1 MTAKTTAPPTS
12 HAPAQVGRRR
22 FVILALIFVVTVL
35 NYADRATMSIAGT
48 GVVKDLGLDPIMLGM
63 IFSAFAWAYALG
75 QIPGGWLL
83 DKFGARRVYGCSLL
97 LWSLFTMMQGT
108 VGWMGVVGSTA
119 AFTLFGMRFMLGLVE
134 SPAFPANN
142 RIVSCWFPTRERGTA
157 SALFNSAQY
166 MAVVVFAPLMAYLTH
181 AMGWEHVFIWM
192 GALGVVA
199 TVFWF
204 AIYRE
209 PLSDSRLSTAE
220 LDYMRDGGALVDLE
234 ANRKA
239 NKPKVKMK
247 EVAQLFNNRTLWAIY
262 LGQYCITALTYF
274 FITWFPIYLIKGRGM
289 SIMEA
294 GWVSALP
301 AICGFSGGVLGG
313 VVSDYLIRKGMHP
326 SRARKTP
333 FVIGMALAASLVSA
347 NYVDANW
354 MVIALMALAFFG
366 KGLAAVGW
374 AVLSDT
380 APKNMVGLS
389 GGVFNGIGNVAGIIT
404 PVVIGYFVA
413 ATGNFN
419 EALWFV
425 AAHGLIGI
433 FAYVVLAGRF
443 ERVVIEEADEVTQG
457 APFATRT

>member
-1 MTAKTTAPPTS
+1 MNAKTASMAVPVADTR
-12 HAPAQVGRRR
+12 VGRHR
-22 FVILALIFVVTVL
+22 FVILGLIFVVTVL

-48 GVVKDLGLDPIMLGM
+48 GVVKDLGLDPVMLGM

-75 QIPGGWLL
+75 QVPGGWLL

-97 LWSLFTMMQGT
+97 LWSVFTMLQGT
-108 VGWMGVVGSTA
+108 VGWMGLAGASA
-119 AFTLFGMRFMLGLVE
+119 AIALFAMRFMLGLVE

-166 MAVVVFAPLMAYLTH
+166 MAVVVFAPLMAWLTH
-181 AMGWEHVFIWM
+181 AWGWEHVFLWM
-192 GALGVVA
+192 GGLGIVA
-199 TVFWF
+199 TFFWF
-204 AIYRE
+204 ALYRD
-209 PLSDSRLSTAE
+209 PLSAPRLGEAE
-220 LDYMRDGGALVDLE
+220 LKLMREGGALVDLE
-234 ANRKA
+234 SERKSG
-239 NKPKVKMK
+239 KPRIQWREVK
-247 EVAQLFNNRTLWAIY
+247 QLFTSRTLWAIY

-289 SIMEA
+289 TIMEA
-294 GWVSALP
+294 GWVAALP

-313 VVSDYLIRKGMHP
+313 MLSDYLIRKGVHP

-333 FVIGMALAASLVSA
+333 FVVGMGLASTLVAA
-347 NYVDANW
+347 NFVEANW

-380 APKNMVGLS
+380 APKGMVGLS
-389 GGVFNGIGNVAGIIT
+389 GGVFNGIGNIAGIVT
-404 PVVIGYFVA
+404 PVVIGFFVA
-413 ATGNFN
+413 STGSFN
-419 EALWFV
+419 AALWFV

-433 FAYVVLAGRF
+433 FAYLVLAGRF
-443 ERVVIEEADEVTQG
+443 ERVEI
-457 APFATRT
+457 APLEPARSAL

>member
-1 MTAKTTAPPTS
+1 MNTKTAPMDAVVS
-12 HAPAQVGRRR
+12 EARVGRQR
-22 FVILALIFVVTVL
+22 FVILALIFIVTVL

-48 GVVKDLGLDPIMLGM
+48 EVVKALGLDPIMLGM

-83 DKFGARRVYGCSLL
+83 DRFGARRVYGCSLF
-97 LWSLFTMMQGT
+97 LWSLFTLLQGT
-108 VGWMGVVGSTA
+108 VGWIGLVGTSA
-119 AFTLFGMRFMLGLVE
+119 ALTLFGMRFMLGLVE

-142 RIVSCWFPTRERGTA
+142 RIVSSWFPTRERGTA

-166 MAVVVFAPLMAYLTH
+166 MAVVVFAPLMAWLTH
-181 AMGWEHVFIWM
+181 SLGWEHVFLWM
-192 GALGVVA
+192 GALGMVA
-199 TVFWF
+199 TLFWF
-204 AIYRE
+204 AMYHDPASHPRVQQ
-209 PLSDSRLSTAE
+209 AE
-220 LDYMRDGGALVDLE
+220 LDYMREGGALVNLE
-234 ANRKA
+234 STRKSE
-239 NKPKVKMK
+239 KPKLKWNEVK
-247 EVAQLFNNRTLWAIY
+247 QLFTSRTLWGIY

-289 SIMEA
+289 TIMEA
-294 GWVSALP
+294 GWVAALP

-313 VVSDYLIRKGMHP
+313 VVSDWLIRRGVHP

-333 FVIGMALAASLVSA
+333 FVIGMALSASLVSA

-354 MVIALMALAFFG
+354 LVIALMALAFFG

-389 GGVFNGIGNVAGIIT
+389 GGVFNGIGNTAGIIT

-413 ATGNFN
+413 TTGSFN
-419 EALWFV
+419 AALWFV
-425 AAHGLIGI
+425 AAHGLIAI
-433 FAYVVLAGRF
+433 LAYTVIAGRF
-443 ERVVIEEADEVTQG
+443 ERVDVAQ
-457 APFATRT
+457 P

>member
-1 MTAKTTAPPTS
+1 MNAKTAPLEASLATTR
-12 HAPAQVGRRR
+12 VGRQR

-83 DKFGARRVYGCSLL
+83 DRFGARRVYGCSLL
-97 LWSLFTMMQGT
+97 LWSLFTMLQGT
-108 VGWMGVVGSTA
+108 VGWFGIVGSSA
-119 AFTLFGMRFMLGLVE
+119 AMMLFGMRFMLGLVE

-166 MAVVVFAPLMAYLTH
+166 MAVVVFAPLMAWLTH
-181 AMGWEHVFIWM
+181 TLGWEHVFLWM
-192 GALGVVA
+192 GALGLVA

-204 AIYRE
+204 ALYHE
-209 PLSDSRLSTAE
+209 PRSYSRLSEEE
-220 LDYMRDGGALVDLE
+220 LEYIREGGGLVDLE
-234 ANRKA
+234 VTRKSD
-239 NKPKVKMK
+239 KPKTDFKQ
-247 EVAQLFNNRTLWAIY
+247 VAQLFTNRTLWAVY

-289 SIMEA
+289 TIMEA
-294 GWVSALP
+294 GWVAALP
-301 AICGFSGGVLGG
+301 AVCGFSGGVLGG
-313 VVSDYLIRKGMHP
+313 LVSDYLIRRGVHP

-347 NYVDANW
+347 NFVDANW

-380 APKNMVGLS
+380 APEGMVGLS
-389 GGVFNGIGNVAGIIT
+389 GGVFNGIGNVAGIVT
-404 PVVIGYFVA
+404 PLVIGYFVA
-413 ATGNFN
+413 TTGSFN
-419 EALWFV
+419 SALWFV
-425 AAHGLIGI
+425 AAHSLIGI
-433 FAYVVLAGRF
+433 FAYTVLAGRF
-443 ERVVIEEADEVTQG
+443 ERVMI
-457 APFATRT
+457 RK